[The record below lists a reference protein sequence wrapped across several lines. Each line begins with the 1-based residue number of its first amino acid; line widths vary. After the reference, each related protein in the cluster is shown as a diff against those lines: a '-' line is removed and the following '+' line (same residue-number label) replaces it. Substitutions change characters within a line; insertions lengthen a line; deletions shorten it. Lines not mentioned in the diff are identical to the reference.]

1 MSFVKA
7 IDDWRR
13 KQQDFPPRAEAIR
26 RLVDRGI
33 GVTAT
38 THPRSKES
46 KARWQAIKSSA
57 SATRT

>member
-1 MSFVKA
+1 M
-7 IDDWRR
+7 DDRRR
-13 KQQDFPPRAEAIR
+13 KQQDLPPRAEAIR

-38 THPRSKES
+38 HPRSKES
-46 KARWQAIKSSA
+46 KARWQGMKSSA